1 MRAALLAVFAATLIG
16 CGSNLGSVSGTV
28 TLDGKPFAGSDHLR
42 GTVQFIPETGH
53 GMVASGYLDES
64 GNYELSSGSRVG
76 VLPGKYVVTVS
87 AIEIIPPKIPG
98 GAAGGKAASPPRYA
112 NPQTSG
118 FTAEVVR
125 GHNTFD
131 FALLSQPTH

>member
-1 MRAALLAVFAATLIG
+1 MRAVLFGIFCTTLIG

-42 GTVQFIPETGH
+42 GTVQFIPDTGH
-53 GMVASGYLDES
+53 GTMASGYLDEN
-64 GNYELSSGSRVG
+64 GKYELSSGSRVG

-98 GAAGGKAASPPRYA
+98 GAAGGKAASPARYA
-112 NPQTSG
+112 NPKTSG
-118 FTAEVVR
+118 FTADVVR
-125 GHNTFD
+125 GDNTFD
-131 FALLSQPTH
+131 FALSSQPTQ